1 MLKRRNVLLT
11 LLIVLQ
17 DQSLGNWQ
25 VKRQVGGDSPIL
37 YKFPHRFMLKAGT
50 SVTVSL
56 SLASRR
62 FFTAGSR

>member
-1 MLKRRNVLLT
+1 MLT

-25 VKRQVGGDSPIL
+25 VKRQVGSDSPIV
-37 YKFPHRFMLKAGT
+37 YKFPHRFTLKAGT

-56 SLASRR
+56 MSYTLRLCFSLSTL
-62 FFTAGSR
+62 FH